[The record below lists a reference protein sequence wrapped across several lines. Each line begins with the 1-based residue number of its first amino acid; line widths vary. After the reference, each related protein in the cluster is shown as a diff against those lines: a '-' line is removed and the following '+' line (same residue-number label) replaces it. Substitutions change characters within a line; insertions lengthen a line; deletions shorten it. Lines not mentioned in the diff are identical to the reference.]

1 MMNKITIYN
10 LASVDSYLFTIN
22 PNIGLFYSLV
32 GTWKEDATLCGS
44 ETILKSGTP
53 VDDASAISSARAL
66 PVDRSKAVLAVCD
79 SRGRVKC
86 WANLKLSGYWGEFV
100 ALCSRATPK
109 EHLDYLDSVGVKVIV
124 EGEDRVD
131 LVKALA
137 ALERDFGAKT
147 VRVDSGGTLNG
158 VLLGLGLVD
167 EVSLLVQPVIAGGDG
182 PSFAKLPASA
192 NIPLELISCQTLEG
206 GYVWLR
212 YRVLK

>member
-1 MMNKITIYN
+1 MKIVIYN
-10 LASVDSYLFTIN
+10 GVCITNNIN
-22 PNIGLFYSLV
+22 NSIDIGLFYSLV

-44 ETILKSGTP
+44 ETALKSGTP
-53 VDDASAISSARAL
+53 EDDASAISSARAL

-100 ALCSRATPK
+100 ALCSKATPK
-109 EHLDYLDSVGVKVIV
+109 EHLDYLGSVGVKVIV
-124 EGEDRVD
+124 DGEDKVD

-167 EVSLLVQPVIAGGDG
+167 EVSLLIQPVIAGGDG
-182 PSFAKLPASA
+182 PSFAKLPGSA